1 MKRIFLSLVLVL
13 VLTGVANGWEFVE
26 RIVYI
31 DTDTLDDRVNIG
43 NWRFRHSVLLKKV
56 GSKSVWYMVA
66 KKGDPKIQKA
76 LEYIEGHPE
85 LDIQWWKDYKEM
97 YQDTEGIGREAL
109 ERLSMITYDFDGD
122 PETPDET
129 YSVYYVINTLGYTW
143 QQVLANKDKVVLPIR
158 MLSMDME

>member
-1 MKRIFLSLVLVL
+1 MKKILFTLLVLLITVPCY
-13 VLTGVANGWEFVE
+13 GWEFVE

-43 NWRFRHSVLLKKV
+43 NWRFMHSVLLKKV

-66 KKGDPKIQKA
+66 KKGDPKISKA

-109 ERLSMITYDFDGD
+109 ARLSTITYDFDGD